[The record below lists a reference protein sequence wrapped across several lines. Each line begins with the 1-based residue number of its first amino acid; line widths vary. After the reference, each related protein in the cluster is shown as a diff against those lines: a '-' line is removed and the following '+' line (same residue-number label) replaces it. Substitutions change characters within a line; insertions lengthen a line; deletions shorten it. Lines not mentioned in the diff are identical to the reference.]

1 MTTLF
6 FDSKKG
12 SGRSENFKVDFNPPL
27 EMNIHDTYEM
37 ALISAEIWYSWHNIT
52 NENNTFVYAAN
63 NEARKVRIP
72 PGAYNIANINDTI
85 HDFMRQNG
93 DNEEG
98 ITITPNYNTLKSKL
112 ELKLDYAVDFRV
124 SSIRS
129 VLGFGN
135 ILARGNRIHESENI
149 VNITNINTVQIHC
162 NLIEG
167 SYINGSSSDLLYTF
181 SPNVSPGFLI
191 QLSPSQKMYV
201 PLKRI
206 DLIDN
211 IRISLKDQDGNF
223 INLNNERTTYFIHLR
238 KIM

>member
-1 MTTLF
+1 MVILF

-12 SGRSENFKVDFNPPL
+12 SGKSENFNVNFNPPL
-27 EMNIHDTYEM
+27 ELNIHDTYEM

-52 NENNTFVYAAN
+52 SENNTFVYN
-63 NEARKVRIP
+63 VDNEVRVP
-72 PGAYNIANINDTI
+72 PGAYNIVNINDTI
-85 HDFMRQNG
+85 HDIMRQNG

-98 ITITPNYNTLKSKL
+98 ISITPNYNTLKSKV
-112 ELKLDYAVDFRV
+112 ELKFDYTVDFRK

-129 VLGFGN
+129 VLGFDNKLVQGN
-135 ILARGNRIHESENI
+135 QIHESDNI
-149 VNITNINTVQIHC
+149 VNITNINTAQIHC

-181 SPNVSPGFLI
+181 SPNVSPGFLMQI
-191 QLSPSQKMYV
+191 SPSQKMYV
-201 PLKRI
+201 PLKRTNV
-206 DLIDN
+206 IDN